1 MRSVRLA
8 LGAGVLVVL
17 VVLVTVLSQ
26 TDTRLAGTNVQTS
39 VSGVTLS
46 VYPDRRRCQLQDLP
60 KAAAAVRVFARP
72 LWESATGPVDVVVL
86 EGRQELARARIATVT
101 VTRIATVTVS
111 DASVKA
117 TLDRVTD
124 EEVIDARV
132 CFINRAPTPV
142 EFDGNV
148 TPVLGGP
155 ANLGRQVFA
164 DDIRVDFLRKEK
176 ESWWALTPSVADR
189 FGLIKGSL
197 VGSWT
202 LWALFALIGAGWVVT
217 LRFLERVLRSS

>member
-8 LGAGVLVVL
+8 LGAGVLAVL

-39 VSGVTLS
+39 VSGVALS

-60 KAAAAVRVFARP
+60 EAAAAVRVFARP

-101 VTRIATVTVS
+101 VS

-142 EFDGNV
+142 EFAGHV